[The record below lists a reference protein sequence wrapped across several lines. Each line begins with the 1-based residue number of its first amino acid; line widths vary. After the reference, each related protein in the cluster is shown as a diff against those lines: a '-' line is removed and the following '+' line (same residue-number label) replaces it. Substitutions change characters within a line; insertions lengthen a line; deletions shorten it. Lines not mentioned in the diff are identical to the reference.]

1 MKNQKEILELSRK
14 RYVHIDSRENSYDE
28 KTDSYKDDC
37 WEVIDYLAE
46 EILRLIKGNAEK
58 LPFEF
63 IIEELTKL
71 GQAPC
76 LLYDDDGR
84 FAISTT
90 GMQNVVMGDE
100 AQDINISHYVEAAE
114 WKGTPREALT
124 YYLFMNK

>member
-1 MKNQKEILELSRK
+1 MNGQKQILELSRK
-14 RYVHIDSRENSYDE
+14 RYIHIDSRNDSYDE
-28 KTDSYKDDC
+28 KTDEYKDDC

-46 EILRLIKGNAEK
+46 EILRLIKSNAEK

-84 FAISTT
+84 FAICGT
-90 GMQNVVMGDE
+90 GMQNVVFGDE
-100 AQDINISHYVEAAE
+100 AQDINLSHYVRASE
-114 WKGTPREALT
+114 WKGTCREALI
-124 YYLFMNK
+124 YYLFHE